1 MSLYDDYKNNIDA
14 FERFERTERERERQR
29 KIDYRR
35 SLGPV
40 KSWRELEIER
50 LNRLDEIWNRTTIRG

>member
-1 MSLYDDYKNNIDA
+1 MDQNDKDDL
-14 FERFERTERERERQR
+14 ERFRDTERKREKERQIR
-29 KIDYRR
+29 YQQG
-35 SLGPV
+35 LGPV